1 MVWRAGR
8 SVRRKVP
15 TAGCPASSCIAQLY
29 RPNRA
34 VLLPSRAL
42 AGANRIHQVENPA
55 ALFAIERCGME
66 IANELRAG
74 AFDVE
79 EFICKELEDV

>member
-1 MVWRAGR
+1 
-8 SVRRKVP
+8 
-15 TAGCPASSCIAQLY
+15 
-29 RPNRA
+29 
-34 VLLPSRAL
+34 
-42 AGANRIHQVENPA
+42 
-55 ALFAIERCGME
+55 ME